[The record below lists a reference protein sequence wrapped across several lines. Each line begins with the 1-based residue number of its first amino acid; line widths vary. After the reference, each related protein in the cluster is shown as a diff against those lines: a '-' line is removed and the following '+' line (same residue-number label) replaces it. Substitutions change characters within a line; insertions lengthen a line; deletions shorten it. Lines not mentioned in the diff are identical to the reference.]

1 MKNKLLQRITEYV
14 ENVEKTLEELSLK
27 TQFIKD
33 FLTDCTDTG
42 GISGKEVTAL
52 TFTNKELKSMPKT
65 FKNEFRANGCSAHI
79 TKRKSGKNN
88 YCYEI
93 RYRRNGYNISA
104 SSTNLTTAKER
115 FIEALKQAQPHQL
128 NAVPDTLNA
137 FAEYYFT
144 NFYAEKVKANTY
156 ANVKRVYN
164 LHIKPHF
171 GEIKIKKIMPALC
184 KALVDK
190 FQEDGR
196 GRTAQEVYSIMSIIF
211 RSAVVHGLIDRSP
224 LAIVPAPKHQRVNGT
239 VLTADEERLL
249 LSADRADKRQSFAIL
264 LYTGLRPNELATAKL
279 DGKFIV
285 ALNSKQKNGVV
296 AYNKI
301 PITPMLAPYITGD
314 KLLLCSYK
322 VLYPHLKRV
331 LPNHAL
337 KDTRTTFATR
347 CQQCGIPADV
357 VRVYMGHSLGG
368 VLGKSYTKFTDSYLY
383 EQGQKLLY
391 T

>member
-1 MKNKLLQRITEYV
+1 
-14 ENVEKTLEELSLK
+14 
-27 TQFIKD
+27 
-33 FLTDCTDTG
+33 
-42 GISGKEVTAL
+42 
-52 TFTNKELKSMPKT
+52 MPKT
-65 FKNEFRANGCSAHI
+65 FKNEFRADGCTAHI

-93 RYRRNGYNISA
+93 RYRRNGYNISV
-104 SSTNLTTAKER
+104 SSTSLTTAKER
-115 FIEALKQAQPHQL
+115 FIEELKQAQPYQL
-128 NAVPDTLNA
+128 NAVPDTFNA

-156 ANVKRVYN
+156 ANVQGVYN

-171 GEIKIKKIMPALC
+171 GKIKVKKITPALC

-190 FQEDGR
+190 FQADGH

-211 RSAVVHGLIDRSP
+211 RSAVAHGLIDRSP
-224 LAIVPAPKHQRVNGT
+224 LAIVPAPKHHRVNGT

-249 LSADRADKRQSFAIL
+249 LSADREDKRQSFAIL

-296 AYNKI
+296 AYKKI

-331 LPNHAL
+331 LPHHAL

>member
-1 MKNKLLQRITEYV
+1 
-14 ENVEKTLEELSLK
+14 
-27 TQFIKD
+27 
-33 FLTDCTDTG
+33 
-42 GISGKEVTAL
+42 
-52 TFTNKELKSMPKT
+52 MPKT
-65 FKNEFRANGCSAHI
+65 LRNEFRADGCTAHI

-93 RYRRNGYNISA
+93 RYRRNGYNVSV
-104 SSTNLTTAKER
+104 SSTSLTTAKER
-115 FIEALKQAQPHQL
+115 FIEALKQAQPYQL
-128 NAVPDTLNA
+128 NTVPDTFNA

-156 ANVKRVYN
+156 ANVQRVYK

-171 GEIKIKKIMPALC
+171 GETKVKKITPALC

-190 FQEDGR
+190 FQADGH
-196 GRTAQEVYSIMSIIF
+196 GRTAQEVYSIMSIVF
-211 RSAVVHGLIDRSP
+211 GSAIAHGLIDRSP

-249 LSADRADKRQSFAIL
+249 LATEQADKRQSFAIL
-264 LYTGLRPNELATAKL
+264 LYCGLRPNELATAKL

-296 AYNKI
+296 AYKKI
-301 PITPMLAPYITGD
+301 PITPMLAPYITGET
-314 KLLLCSYK
+314 LSLCSYK
-322 VLYPHLKRV
+322 ILYPHIKRV
-331 LPNHAL
+331 LPNHTL

-357 VRVYMGHSLGG
+357 VRMYMGHSLGG